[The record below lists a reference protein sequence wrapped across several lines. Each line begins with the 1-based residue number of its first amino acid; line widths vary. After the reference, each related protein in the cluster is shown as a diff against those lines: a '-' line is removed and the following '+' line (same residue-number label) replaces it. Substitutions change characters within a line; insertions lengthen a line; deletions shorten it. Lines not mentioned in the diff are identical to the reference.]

1 MKTNKY
7 YLLFAATLLVLTSC
21 GNGKGDYDAS
31 GTFEATEVIVSAEGN
46 GKLLQFNVEEGMRL
60 KAGKEVGYI
69 HTFMGN
75 GLTACQQLQFFQVK
89 L

>member
-31 GTFEATEVIVSAEGN
+31 GTFEATEVIVSAMEN
-46 GKLLQFNVEEGMRL
+46 CCNSMWK
-60 KAGKEVGYI
+60 KA
-69 HTFMGN
+69 
-75 GLTACQQLQFFQVK
+75 CD
-89 L
+89 